1 MMNKQTVLYRDRLF
15 MPILVLI
22 CLIAAG
28 FLALSAASI
37 LRNRA
42 QHLNESIIK
51 SRTQAQVLGETI
63 SGMLYTVDYALL
75 TAAAMIKNQDDSI
88 DDGFSP
94 ETSAFI
100 KEEITFLPRIRDIV
114 FTHAQKNR
122 EWRIL
127 GTDMPFTLT
136 SFEEF
141 RSAWLES
148 AVEPVF
154 SDDTHALILL
164 SRRVE
169 TQQNRFAGVLTAIM
183 DTSFFFNGYDDYL
196 HLDADGIA
204 LFDAQGRFLAGDRG
218 VHQDDDTRMVST
230 YQLRN
235 FPFHVA
241 FMHDKKD
248 LLKKWRQETRRDIA
262 LISATFLT
270 ALFTLA
276 LALRQRKLRRN
287 AEHRLMKHQQ
297 GLEETIRRRT
307 AQLRAANTGL
317 KEKNQDLEAAM
328 KEIKTLSG
336 LLPICMHCKKIRN
349 DRGYWQQMETYIHEH
364 SDAQF
369 SHSICR
375 ECADKFYPD
384 MDLYEDE
391 EN

>member
-1 MMNKQTVLYRDRLF
+1 MTNRQAAFFRDRMF
-15 MPILVLI
+15 MPITVMI
-22 CLIAAG
+22 CMIAAG
-28 FLALSAASI
+28 FLVLSAASI

-42 QHLNESIIK
+42 QHLSEGMIK
-51 SRTQAQVLGETI
+51 SRTQAQVLGESI

-75 TAAAMIKNQDDSI
+75 AAASMIKNQNKPI

-114 FTHAQKNR
+114 FTHTDGNR
-122 EWRIL
+122 EWHVL
-127 GTDMPFTLT
+127 ESDLPVTLT
-136 SFEEF
+136 SFEKF
-141 RSAWLES
+141 QFAWLES
-148 AVEPVF
+148 AVEPQF
-154 SDDTHALILL
+154 SEDTQTLILL

-169 TQQNRFAGVLTAIM
+169 NRQNQFIGVLTAIM
-183 DTSFFFNGYDDYL
+183 DTSFFFNRYDDYL
-196 HLDADGIA
+196 HLDAEAIA
-204 LFDAQGRFLAGDRG
+204 LFDAQGRLLAGDRI
-218 VHQDDDTRMVST
+218 HQDDTRMVST

-241 FMHDKKD
+241 VMHDKKN
-248 LLKKWRQETRRDIA
+248 LLNKWRQETTRDIA
-262 LISATFLT
+262 LISATFIT
-270 ALFTLA
+270 ALITLM
-276 LALRQRKLRRN
+276 LALRQRKLRRK
-287 AEHRLMKHQQ
+287 AEHRLMEHHQS
-297 GLEETIRRRT
+297 LEETIRRRT
-307 AQLRAANTGL
+307 NELQAANTGL

-336 LLPICMHCKKIRN
+336 LLPICMHCKKIR
-349 DRGYWQQMETYIHEH
+349 DDKGYWQQMETYIHEH

-391 EN
+391 KD